1 MEVIMGNTRYLINK
15 NEYEFN
21 YDLLYVSKSIFEND
35 WHSTS
40 HFHPFTEI
48 FFITDGKGAF
58 YIDDDIVNVNKWD
71 LIIINPNCLHTEKS
85 SFLDTPLEYFVLGID
100 NLLLNF
106 PSSYNLVDAENK
118 IDLYKVLN
126 LSDKKD
132 LMLSY
137 FNRLVNEVENKNLN
151 YQLAC
156 KSILMLFLT
165 DVLRANTTLNFVE
178 KSNNKIN
185 LECLKI
191 KNYIDAHYSQN
202 ITLDYLASMSYM
214 NKYHLVHTFKKQIGI
229 SPINYVIKKRIDE
242 SKNLLETT
250 SYSVRD
256 ISSIVGFANSSYFSQ
271 IFKKTTGISPKEYR
285 ITNQNTKK
293 KYNQNLERSFD
304 KPLEEY
310 VNKDIDLNAEPG
322 GL

>member
-1 MEVIMGNTRYLINK
+1 MGNTRYLINK
-15 NEYEFN
+15 NESEFN
-21 YDLLYVSKSIFEND
+21 YDLIYISKSKFEND

-48 FFITDGKGAF
+48 FFITDGQGAF
-58 YIDDDIVNVNKWD
+58 YVDEDVVKVNKWD
-71 LIIINPNCLHTEKS
+71 LIIINPNCPHTEKS

-106 PSSYNLVDAENK
+106 PSSYNLVNDDNK
-118 IDLYKVLN
+118 VDLYKILN
-126 LSDKKD
+126 LSEQKD
-132 LMLSY
+132 LILTY
-137 FNRLVNEVENKNLN
+137 FNRLIYEIENKNLN

-165 DVLRANTTLNFVE
+165 DMLRANTALNFVE

-202 ITLDYLASMSYM
+202 ITLDNLASMSYM
-214 NKYHLVHTFKKQIGI
+214 NKYHLAHTFKKQIGL
-229 SPINYVIKKRIDE
+229 SPINYVIKKRVDE

-250 SYSVRD
+250 SYSIRD
-256 ISSIVGFANSSYFSQ
+256 ISSIVGFSNSSYFSQ

-285 ITNQNTKK
+285 INNQNIKK
-293 KYNQNLERSFD
+293 DY
-304 KPLEEY
+304 
-310 VNKDIDLNAEPG
+310 NKDSEKTLINP
-322 GL
+322 